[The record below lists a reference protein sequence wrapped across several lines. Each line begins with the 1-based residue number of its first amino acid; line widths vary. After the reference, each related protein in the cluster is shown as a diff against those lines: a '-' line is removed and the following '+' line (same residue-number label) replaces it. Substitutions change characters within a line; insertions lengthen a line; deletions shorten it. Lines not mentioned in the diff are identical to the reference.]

1 MAGWIVI
8 FGLVL
13 SSVALAAE
21 EEDVVRDPS
30 SLVLPSSSAKR
41 TYPGGA
47 DEEDLKVLTSLPEA
61 VVRTD
66 ARGIQKEV
74 YKALYNQE
82 LKDESHAPVEE

>member
-1 MAGWIVI
+1 MGNLILI
-8 FGLVL
+8 LLFLV
-13 SSVALAAE
+13 SGAVFAQE
-21 EEDVVRDPS
+21 EEVSRDPS
-30 SLVLPSSSAKR
+30 SLIIPSASAKR

-47 DEEDLKVLTSLPEA
+47 DEEDLKVQTSLPEA
-61 VVRTD
+61 ALRTD